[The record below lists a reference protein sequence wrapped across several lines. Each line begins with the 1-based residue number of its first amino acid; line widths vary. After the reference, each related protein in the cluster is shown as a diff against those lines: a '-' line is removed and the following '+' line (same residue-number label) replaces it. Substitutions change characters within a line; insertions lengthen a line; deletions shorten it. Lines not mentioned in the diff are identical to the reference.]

1 MRGGTAKKRTAGQ
14 SGAAEE
20 ERMDV
25 FEAMRGRQS
34 VRKFLK
40 DPVPREAVLRM
51 VEAASWAP
59 SAGNAQNVRFI
70 VVEDR
75 RLVQRMKGIVDQVVA
90 RATGKEIPP
99 GKINTHNLFAA
110 APLTVCVVGSPY
122 ESATDRALREKD
134 PERHRMRR
142 YQVNAGLQSV
152 AAAVMQFLLSAYAQ
166 GYGTCWMT
174 GPLIAKP
181 ELESALSIRFPEEL
195 LGIIAVGRPDSPPP
209 KPARKKPEEMTEFR

>member
-1 MRGGTAKKRTAGQ
+1 
-14 SGAAEE
+14 
-20 ERMDV
+20 MDV

-40 DPVPREAVLRM
+40 ESVPREAILRM

-59 SAGNAQNVRFI
+59 SAGNTQNVRFL

-75 RLVQRMKGIVDQVVA
+75 RLLQRMKGIVDQVVS
-90 RATGKEIPP
+90 RVTGKEIPP

-110 APLTVCVVGSPY
+110 APSAVCVLGSPY
-122 ESATDRALREKD
+122 ESATDRLLREKD

-142 YQVNAGLQSV
+142 YQVNAGLQSA
-152 AAAVMQFLLSAYAQ
+152 AAAVMQFLLAAYAL

-181 ELESALSIRFPEEL
+181 ELESALSVRFPEEL

-209 KPARKKPEEMTEFR
+209 KPPRKGPEEITEFR

>member
-1 MRGGTAKKRTAGQ
+1 
-14 SGAAEE
+14 
-20 ERMDV
+20 MDV

-40 DPVPREAVLRM
+40 DAVPREAVLRM

-59 SAGNAQNVRFI
+59 SAGNAQNVRFLVI
-70 VVEDR
+70 EDR
-75 RLVQRMKGIVDQVVA
+75 KLLARMKGIVDQLHA
-90 RATGKEIPP
+90 RVTGKEIPP

-110 APLTVCVVGSPY
+110 APLAVCVIGSPY
-122 ESATDRALREKD
+122 ESLTDRALREKD
-134 PERHRMRR
+134 PGRHRIRR

-152 AAAVMQFLLSAYAQ
+152 AAAVMQFLIAAYAQ

-181 ELESALSIRFPEEL
+181 ELESALSLRFPEEL

-209 KPARKKPEEMTEFR
+209 KPPRKGPGEITEFR